1 MSIWFGYDIEGKLGT
16 ILLKEQPL
24 MFRNV
29 LISTCNSII
38 AQAGELA
45 NYLLV
50 YQLTKLAAV
59 EAVLTCQGSSPPRFG
74 NTHNHWREPGNNTR
88 RSESMNKDLW
98 AHLNTK
104 IQRMEAQT
112 HNLRG
117 IQHPWTKLGKL
128 KPKWNWIWPDMSRT
142 RQPSIRTLVS

>member
-16 ILLKEQPL
+16 ILLNEQPL

-74 NTHNHWREPGNNTR
+74 NTHNH
-88 RSESMNKDLW
+88 
-98 AHLNTK
+98 
-104 IQRMEAQT
+104 
-112 HNLRG
+112 
-117 IQHPWTKLGKL
+117 
-128 KPKWNWIWPDMSRT
+128 
-142 RQPSIRTLVS
+142 